1 MSKHQQLLD
10 YIASL
15 PVGEKISVRSVARQM
30 NMSDGTAYRA
40 IKQAE
45 EDGLVSTIERVG
57 TIRIEKKANDRFEHL
72 TFREIANI
80 IDGDILGG
88 EAGVDQSLGR
98 FIIGAMTISAMIRYF
113 SKDAI
118 LIIGNRKEAQLE
130 ALKHDVAVLVTGG
143 FGVDQDLIDLANEK
157 KLPVISTTY
166 DTFTVASILN
176 KAMTNQLIKKKVMK
190 VSDIFIPIEHT
201 AYLNDTGTVNDYQAL
216 SRATGHSRFPVIHHD
231 GRLIGVITAKD
242 TVNKPDKMLLERL
255 VTKNASYTGLNS
267 SVASVAHTMIWNSL
281 ELVPVVTDDLRL
293 LGILTREDVM
303 KAMQL
308 AQRQPQ
314 TVDTIEDQVA
324 EFLSTE
330 TTDNNDIKF
339 IYQVNP
345 QMTNKMGTISFG
357 VLCEVVSLAVREY
370 VHQVHS
376 ADIVIDDLHLHYFK
390 MVQID
395 SEVEITM
402 TELNESRKSLK
413 IDAVAT
419 VGNVIYAKAYVSCQ
433 LIAR

>member
-1 MSKHQQLLD
+1 M
-10 YIASL
+10 
-15 PVGEKISVRSVARQM
+15 
-30 NMSDGTAYRA
+30 
-40 IKQAE
+40 
-45 EDGLVSTIERVG
+45 
-57 TIRIEKKANDRFEHL
+57 
-72 TFREIANI
+72 
-80 IDGDILGG
+80 
-88 EAGVDQSLGR
+88 
-98 FIIGAMTISAMIRYF
+98 
-113 SKDAI
+113 
-118 LIIGNRKEAQLE
+118 
-130 ALKHDVAVLVTGG
+130 VTGG

-330 TTDNNDIKF
+330 TTNNNDIKF